1 MSSAANTCAA
11 AAASSAAAATLPA
24 ASTTS
29 TTAAMASSSSRP
41 LVSPFLAALL
51 DGRTPPPLGV
61 APVSTSAGLFMGAA
75 SRTGASWPF
84 ATAAASLSA
93 GAIAAPSS
101 SPDVPAPPPTSA
113 PGTSALAPFSAT
125 LGQPLVPAPAPS
137 PPAALATPPT
147 PYGAGLYGQP
157 LFYGAPPMAYG
168 AHSPPP
174 ASVPSSAV
182 YVPPAAPA
190 SIAHEAG
197 PVRDPPPV
205 HLAHLVTVKLNPDNY
220 LVWRA
225 QVLPLLRSYYLDG
238 YVDGTIPCPPS
249 MVHVLA
255 PDGTPM
261 ALPNPAHRQW
271 TAQDQASLSAIQSSL
286 MPTVAGMV
294 LFAATSHQAWSTLDA
309 SFSSQSMAR
318 SMAIRNKLGDLKKLD
333 KSVTAYYNEAKELA
347 DILSSIGQPL
357 RDSEFIG
364 YILKGLGEDYD
375 SLVENVEGRD
385 STNPISAHD
394 LYARLLNTEQRLG
407 ARRPD
412 GPSFDASANAA
423 YRGGRNQQQPRPL
436 SGSPSQPPKQPA
448 SQPRPATMTGGR
460 GRSWVCTTCG
470 TKAPCQLCG
479 IAGHLA
485 SRCHRRFKQDF
496 LGIGNDGSG
505 NEKQAALATHT
516 HGSTTTYPVDATW
529 YMDTGAS
536 DHLTHELS
544 RLNPRETYAGH
555 DQVRTADGTGIGRG
569 ARLELLDDVPS
580 SAAPAPAGCGV
591 SAPDDDR
598 RMGHAAPSVS
608 VPAPAPLRASP
619 GLLLGTS
626 PPASPRQPAAG
637 PSPSA
642 PPSPGPASPPPSP
655 GPSPPA
661 TTSSAP
667 PTPPAGPTPQ
677 ASPAPQSPVGRS
689 PSPPPASSPSATPDA
704 SPSVTL
710 PAPVVHRPHTR
721 SKSGIVRPR
730 ERTDGTVAWLAACLA
745 QATADPTAEPR
756 HYTAAMQIPHW
767 RSAMELEYQ
776 ALLKNDTW
784 NLVPPKPGVN
794 IIDCK
799 WVFKVKKHA
808 DGSIER
814 YKARLVAK
822 GFKQRYG
829 LDYEDTF
836 SPEAYYYPCA
846 CRWLLRVVGPF
857 ASWMCR
863 TLFCMVFLMRRS
875 ICASL
880 LALLIQTGPLIS
892 VAW

>member
-1 MSSAANTCAA
+1 MSSAANTCA
-11 AAASSAAAATLPA
+11 AAAATLPA

-41 LVSPFLAALL
+41 LVSSFLAALL
-51 DGRTPPPLGV
+51 EGRTPPPLGV
-61 APVSTSAGLFMGAA
+61 APISTSTGLYMGA
-75 SRTGASWPF
+75 TPCGGATWPF
-84 ATAAASLSA
+84 ASAAASVPAVVGPLHPSA
-93 GAIAAPSS
+93 ASPSPGVAGPIAVPPSS
-101 SPDVPAPPPTSA
+101 PGVTAPAPAPA
-113 PGTSALAPFSAT
+113 PGTTALAPFAAAPA
-125 LGQPLVPAPAPS
+125 QPLLPGHAPS
-137 PPAALATPPT
+137 STAALATSPI

-157 LFYGAPPMAYG
+157 LFYGAKPMAYG
-168 AHSPPP
+168 VHSPPP
-174 ASVPSSAV
+174 ASATPSAA
-182 YVPPAAPA
+182 YVSLATPT
-190 SIAHEAG
+190 SITHEAG

-225 QVLPLLRSYYLDG
+225 QVLPLMRSYYLDG
-238 YVDGTIPCPPS
+238 YVDGTVPCPPP

-261 ALPNPAHRQW
+261 ALPNPPHRQW
-271 TAQDQASLSAIQSSL
+271 MAQDQAILSAIQSSL
-286 MPTVAGMV
+286 MPTVAG
-294 LFAATSHQAWSTLDA
+294 LATTSHQAWSTLDA

-364 YILKGLGEDYD
+364 YILKGLGEDYE

-423 YRGGRNQQQPRPL
+423 YRGSRNRQQPRPP
-436 SGSPSQPPKQPA
+436 SGSPQQPPKPA
-448 SQPRPATMTGGR
+448 SQPRPATTSGGR
-460 GRSWVCTTCG
+460 GRAWVCTACG
-470 TKAPCQLCG
+470 AKAPCQLCG
-479 IAGHLA
+479 IEGHLPA
-485 SRCHRRFKQDF
+485 RCHRRIKQDF
-496 LGIGNDGSG
+496 LGIGNDGRD
-505 NEKQAALATHT
+505 NEKQVSLATHT

-536 DHLTHELS
+536 NHLTHELS

-569 ARLELLDDVPS
+569 ARLELLDDAPP
-580 SAAPAPAGCGV
+580 SAAPAPAVCGA

-598 RMGHAAPSVS
+598 RMGHAAPLVP
-608 VPAPAPLRASP
+608 VPATAPLNASP
-619 GLLLGTS
+619 GPPTGTS
-626 PPASPRQPAAG
+626 PPASPRQPAVG

-642 PPSPGPASPPPSP
+642 PTSTGRHLLRPALGRRPQRPHRLHRH
-655 GPSPPA
+655 
-661 TTSSAP
+661 
-667 PTPPAGPTPQ
+667 PAGWADTAGIPC
-677 ASPAPQSPVGRS
+677 
-689 PSPPPASSPSATPDA
+689 SAVARGTFSVATACVLSFDDA
-704 SPSVTL
+704 
-710 PAPVVHRPHTR
+710 
-721 SKSGIVRPR
+721 G
-730 ERTDGTVAWLAACLA
+730 C
-745 QATADPTAEPR
+745 ATADPTAEPR

-784 NLVPPKPGVN
+784 TLVPPKPGVN

-799 WVFKVKKHA
+799 WVFKVKKHV

-836 SPEAYYYPCA
+836 SPVVKPATIRVLLSLAVTRGWSLRQLDVQDAFLHGVLDEEVYMRQPPGFVDPDRPAHL
-846 CRWLLRVVGPF
+846 CRLVK
-857 ASWMCR
+857 
-863 TLFCMVFLMRRS
+863 
-875 ICASL
+875 
-880 LALLIQTGPLIS
+880 ALYGLK
-892 VAW
+892 

>member
-1 MSSAANTCAA
+1 
-11 AAASSAAAATLPA
+11 
-24 ASTTS
+24 
-29 TTAAMASSSSRP
+29 
-41 LVSPFLAALL
+41 
-51 DGRTPPPLGV
+51 
-61 APVSTSAGLFMGAA
+61 
-75 SRTGASWPF
+75 
-84 ATAAASLSA
+84 
-93 GAIAAPSS
+93 
-101 SPDVPAPPPTSA
+101 
-113 PGTSALAPFSAT
+113 
-125 LGQPLVPAPAPS
+125 
-137 PPAALATPPT
+137 
-147 PYGAGLYGQP
+147 
-157 LFYGAPPMAYG
+157 
-168 AHSPPP
+168 
-174 ASVPSSAV
+174 
-182 YVPPAAPA
+182 
-190 SIAHEAG
+190 
-197 PVRDPPPV
+197 
-205 HLAHLVTVKLNPDNY
+205 
-220 LVWRA
+220 
-225 QVLPLLRSYYLDG
+225 
-238 YVDGTIPCPPS
+238 
-249 MVHVLA
+249 
-255 PDGTPM
+255 
-261 ALPNPAHRQW
+261 
-271 TAQDQASLSAIQSSL
+271 
-286 MPTVAGMV
+286 MV

-309 SFSSQSMAR
+309 SFSSQSMAW

-333 KSVTAYYNEAKELA
+333 KSVTAYYNEAKVLA

-448 SQPRPATMTGGR
+448 SQPRPATTTGGR

-516 HGSTTTYPVDATW
+516 HGSTITYPVDATW

-569 ARLELLDDVPS
+569 ARLELLDDAPS

-598 RMGHAAPSVS
+598 RMGHAAPSVPM
-608 VPAPAPLRASP
+608 PAPAPLRASP
-619 GLLLGTS
+619 GPLLGTS

-642 PPSPGPASPPPSP
+642 PPSPRPESPPPSP
-655 GPSPPA
+655 GPS
-661 TTSSAP
+661 TSSAP
-667 PTPPAGPTPQ
+667 PTPPAGPTSQ
-677 ASPAPQSPVGRS
+677 ASPAPQSPVGHS
-689 PSPPPASSPSATPDA
+689 PSPPPASSPSTTPDA
-704 SPSVTL
+704 SPFVTL

-767 RSAMELEYQ
+767 RSAMELEYH

-836 SPEAYYYPCA
+836 SPVVKPTAIRVLLSLAVTRGWSLRQLDVQNAFLHGILDEEVYMRQPPGFADPDRPTHL
-846 CRWLLRVVGPF
+846 CRLVKALYGLKQAPRAWHARLGTALRALGFIPSTADTSLFLFQRPQVTMYILVYVDDIILVSSSVPAADRLVSSLRTAFAVKDLGKLHYFLGLEVTHDDTGLSMTQKKYSEDLLRRAGMLQCKPAFTPMSVTNPLTSDDGALLSASDATEYRSVVGGLQYLTLTRPDISYAVNRVCQYLHSPRDTHWTAVKRIPRYVRHT
-857 ASWMCR
+857 ASYGLRLSSASSCLLSAYSDADWAGNPDD
-863 TLFCMVFLMRRS
+863 RRS
-875 ICASL
+875 TGGYAVFFGSNLIAWSARKQATVSRSSTEAEYKAVGDATTDLGPVPCGNWGFAVSVSYSL
-880 LALLIQTGPLIS
+880 
-892 VAW
+892 V